1 MYLAV
6 QEVSESTFQIY
17 VIALGV
23 SGILLLLTA
32 LIGFGSTAGARVVS
46 ALVGLAFLGYGIYLE
61 FFLADGATFSMYY
74 YAFIV
79 PILVL
84 INVFRSR
91 KAKKDEAATA
101 GRPPAA

>member
-1 MYLAV
+1 MFMAV
-6 QEVSESTFQIY
+6 QEVSDSMFQTY

-32 LIGFGSTAGARVVS
+32 LIGFGATAGSRIIS

-61 FFLADGATFSMYY
+61 FFLADGATFSMYF

-79 PILVL
+79 PILVI

-91 KAKKDEAATA
+91 KAKKEAVGT
-101 GRPPAA
+101 PPAA